1 MTKNRLI
8 NIPNPITN
16 NENELD
22 RTMTSKP
29 HENDRTTHHG
39 VTANALSGWYRS
51 HYRGG
56 FNGDPHV
63 AAMNA
68 LLDKTGVLDKLTAWR
83 DEDARAAGTT
93 TRVAFIPERA
103 ILVGLLILSDE
114 GAPLLI
120 SRLADLFQY
129 RLSVAS
135 RNLLGLPATNE
146 TGADSVREERRWRN
160 NTHRAFHRMLALM
173 DPFPEGR
180 ARAHSYTEVQKILM
194 AHDPEQEKIMK
205 GRLNEFTHAF
215 LTMTYMEQ
223 PESIRQATPARK
235 IILDQ
240 SPIESPL
247 RKGFTKSD
255 LEQRATNE
263 SKTDGWRREAGPVE
277 VFAGWLI
284 ESEPHGPGTA
294 DSTETARND
303 PRKARSGR
311 PIWGW
316 EANIALGIDSKNS
329 SGARPPLLAVGAT
342 LRIPGDRKS
351 DDRLTRAARNANFP
365 SAYVD
370 RVAIEAF
377 IARLRRRS
385 PEGSLTAGQKMGGLA
400 AAQLAVTIQ
409 LATHNLRTIDAFER
423 AESDGST
430 TAKTVRSRRRDH
442 TFPSSTLYAIPT
454 DSALPRM

>member
-29 HENDRTTHHG
+29 HENDRTTHRG
-39 VTANALSGWYRS
+39 ATANAFGVVEPKHL
-51 HYRGG
+51 
-56 FNGDPHV
+56 

-68 LLDKTGVLDKLTAWR
+68 LLDKSGVLDKLAAWR

-93 TRVAFIPERA
+93 TRVALIPERA
-103 ILVGLLILSDE
+103 ILVGLLILSNE
-114 GAPLLI
+114 GHPLLI
-120 SRLADLFQY
+120 SSLAYLFQY
-129 RLSVAS
+129 RLSAAS
-135 RNLLGLPATNE
+135 RSFLGLPAANE
-146 TGADSVREERRWRN
+146 TGADSVREERRWRD
-160 NTHRAFHRMLALM
+160 NTHRAFHRMLAVM

-180 ARAHSYTEVQKILM
+180 ARAHSYTEVQRILV

-215 LTMTYMEQ
+215 LTTTHMEQ
-223 PESIRQATPARK
+223 PESVRQAIPDRR

-240 SPIESPL
+240 FRIESPL
-247 RKGFTKSD
+247 RKGFTKSN
-255 LEQRATNE
+255 LEQKVTNE
-263 SKTDGWRREAGPVE
+263 SKTDGWGREAGPVE

-311 PIWGW
+311 PLWGW
-316 EANIALGIDSKNS
+316 DANIALGIDSKNS

-342 LRIPGDRKS
+342 LSMPGDRKS
-351 DDRLTRAARNANFP
+351 DDSLASAARNADFP
-365 SAYVD
+365 SASVD
-370 RVAIEAF
+370 RVAVESF
-377 IARLRRRS
+377 IARLKRRS

-409 LATHNLRTIDAFER
+409 LAIHNLRTIDAFVR